1 MICSNSNASRRLFPL
16 LPGQRFVS
24 TTRSGVVY
32 NSTPVTISP
41 QSPQQIVP
49 EFVAPNLEDPGPP
62 LSYHDVHPID
72 EVPIFLQRMSDLFIN
87 ACEDSFDFLRAKN
100 YHPDSPIRGF
110 VLEKLKSMQK
120 LRRAF
125 VTKREEFY
133 TQHNIPLP
141 ETNTILVPGPKMCRT
156 MESGSYWSTMAPT
169 PEPSGSVD
177 GGAVVIHSVLE
188 SFSIPFMNDFFLF
201 FSFFHFD
208 LLKEILLVYSFYKFI
223 KQLINCFSK
232 FFDQF
237 KHFLFVIIKNFHH
250 FIITNRFT
258 RFTLNILIQSIPR
271 SMQSPWTLHRIHHI
285 FNKFRTLVKYPVWI
299 FDKTLVQSEANFTSF
314 RIF

>member
-1 MICSNSNASRRLFPL
+1 MLFPL
-16 LPGQRFVS
+16 FSGCRFVS

-32 NSTPVTISP
+32 NTAKVAISP
-41 QSPQQIVP
+41 ESPSQPQLVGP
-49 EFVAPNLEDPGPP
+49 LASPNLEDQGPP

-72 EVPIFLQRMSDLFIN
+72 EVPVFLQRMSDLFVN

-100 YHPDSPIRGF
+100 YHPDSPIRDF

-120 LRRAF
+120 LRRVF
-125 VTKREEFY
+125 VTKREEY
-133 TQHNIPLP
+133 YSQHNLPLP
-141 ETNTILVPGPKMCRT
+141 ETNSILIPGPKMCRT

-188 SFSIPFMNDFFLF
+188 SFSIPFMNEFFSF
-201 FSFFHFD
+201 FSFFHFYM
-208 LLKEILLVYSFYKFI
+208 LKEILLVYSFYKFI

-237 KHFLFVIIKNFHH
+237 SHFLFVIVIIKNFHH
-250 FIITNRFT
+250 FIITITNRN
-258 RFTLNILIQSIPR
+258 TLNQNIQSISR
-271 SMQSPWTLHRIHHI
+271 SMQSPLTLHRIHNI
-285 FNKFRTLVKYPVWI
+285 FNKSRTLVKYLI
-299 FDKTLVQSEANFTSF
+299 G
-314 RIF
+314 I

>member
-1 MICSNSNASRRLFPL
+1 MIFPL
-16 LPGQRFVS
+16 LQSRRFVS

-32 NSTPVTISP
+32 SSAKVAISP
-41 QSPQQIVP
+41 ENPMQPQLVAP
-49 EFVAPNLEDPGPP
+49 LAAPNLEDQGPP
-62 LSYHDVHPID
+62 LSYHDIHPID
-72 EVPIFLQRMSDLFIN
+72 EVPIFLQRMSDLLIN

-100 YHPDSPIRGF
+100 YNPDSPIRDF
-110 VLEKLKSMQK
+110 VFEKLKSMQK

-188 SFSIPFMNDFFLF
+188 SFSIPFMNEFFSF
-201 FSFFHFD
+201 FSFFHFYM
-208 LLKEILLVYSFYKFI
+208 LKDILLVYSFYKFI
-223 KQLINCFSK
+223 KQLINCLMNLFHQFS
-232 FFDQF
+232 
-237 KHFLFVIIKNFHH
+237 HFLFVIIKNFHH
-250 FIITNRFT
+250 FIMTITNRLT
-258 RFTLNILIQSIPR
+258 RFTLNQNIQSKSR
-271 SMQSPWTLHRIHHI
+271 SMQSPLTFHRIHNI
-285 FNKFRTLVKYPVWI
+285 FNKFRTLVKYPNWV